1 MNPLPP
7 LYIDFCQGESELR
20 DLWVPAVRKVT
31 TLYQGADQNGVVVV
45 NLELL
50 QLLTYIQDAK
60 GEDRHQ
66 NESSGIT

>member
-1 MNPLPP
+1 MNPR

-20 DLWVPAVRKVT
+20 DLRAPAIRKVT

-50 QLLTYIQDAK
+50 HLLTYIQDAK